1 MKNAFRKLLLLALLP
16 TLVVAHGAERIDT
29 AVAQEAST
37 AGMKTIA
44 VLSLTSYDELLKNL
58 DFIGELAGQ
67 PGSAQQAE
75 MMINLF
81 TQGQGLAGLDKSK
94 PSGVLVQTDGMSIVP
109 LAFIP
114 VSEAKPLLDVLAAFD
129 ITSEEGENGVYTVQA
144 GPQEL
149 FVKSQGSWAFI
160 AHTVEALA
168 AAPENPQQLLAGLD
182 KEYDVA
188 LRLNV
193 QNLPAMFS
201 QRAIQALKG
210 GVAEGLQQMPGEAAA
225 DYETRQKVVQ
235 AAMSDIEDAIRDTD
249 QVTLGWSLN
258 TEQKTTHLDCQLV
271 AVEGS
276 KLAKQFAESAAV
288 KTSFGGFVSPEGAFT
303 MTMAGKMTDKYIV
316 RAVTMLGDL
325 RRKMMERIDEEAD
338 LPDDAARETV
348 KAAMGDLLDAAK
360 ATIEGGILDVGCS
373 LQLGSQSLTLS
384 GGARIASSDRVEQA
398 VRKLA
403 ELAETEEDFPGVQ
416 WNADSH
422 GDVQFHTLQIPAPND
437 DARKVFGDQ
446 LNVVLGIGPDSV
458 YFAIGTD
465 VLKAIKDAMD
475 RSNSGAGEDLPPVA
489 VEVSLSQIMRFA
501 AAHDTD
507 PQVALL
513 AGIFSDLEGKD
524 HISITARAIKNGFQ
538 YRMEVEEGVLA
549 AIGKAGAMM
558 SGVGGQNGF

>member
-1 MKNAFRKLLLLALLP
+1 VKNAFRKLLLLSMLP
-16 TLVVAHGAERIDT
+16 TLVVAHGAERIDP
-29 AVAQEAST
+29 AVAQEASA
-37 AGMKTIA
+37 AGMKTVA
-44 VLSLTSYDELLKNL
+44 VLSLASYDELLKNI

-94 PSGVLVQTDGMSIVP
+94 PSGVVVQTDGMSVEA

-114 VSEAKPLLDVLAAFD
+114 VSDARPLLDVLTAFD
-129 ITSEEGENGVYTVQA
+129 ITSEEGENGVFTVQA

-149 FVKSQGSWAFI
+149 FVKSQGNWTFI
-160 AHTVEALA
+160 ARTVEALA

-188 LRLNV
+188 LWLNV

-201 QRAIQALKG
+201 QMAIQALQG
-210 GVAEGLQQMPGEAAA
+210 GVAEGLRQMPGEASA
-225 DYETRQKVVQ
+225 DYETRQKLVQ

-258 TEQKTTHLDCQLV
+258 TEQKTTHLDFQLV

-288 KTSFGGFVSPEGAFT
+288 KTSFGGFVSSEGAFT
-303 MTMAGKMTDKYIV
+303 MTLAGKMTEEDIV
-316 RAVTMLGDL
+316 QAVTMLDDA
-325 RRKMMERIDEEAD
+325 RRKMMDRIDQEAD

-348 KAAMGDLLDAAK
+348 KAAMGDLLDALQ
-360 ATIEGGILDVGCS
+360 ATIEAGTLDFGGS

-384 GGARIASSDRVEQA
+384 GGARVASSDKVETA
-398 VRKLA
+398 LRKLA
-403 ELAETEEDFPGVQ
+403 ELAETEEDFPGIE

-422 GDVQFHTLQIPAPND
+422 GDVQFHALQIPAPD
-437 DARKVFGDQ
+437 DEARKVFGDQ
-446 LNVVLGIGPDSV
+446 LNVVLGIGPQSV
-458 YFAIGTD
+458 YFALGTD
-465 VLKAIKDAMD
+465 GLQAIKDAMD
-475 RSNSGAGEDLPPVA
+475 RSSSGAGKDLPPVA
-489 VEVSLSQIMRFA
+489 VEISLSQIMRFA
-501 AAHDTD
+501 AAHNAD
-507 PQVALL
+507 PQIALL

-538 YRMEVEEGVLA
+538 YRMEVEEGVLS
-549 AIGKAGAMM
+549 AIGKAGATM
-558 SGVGGQNGF
+558 SGAGAQNGF